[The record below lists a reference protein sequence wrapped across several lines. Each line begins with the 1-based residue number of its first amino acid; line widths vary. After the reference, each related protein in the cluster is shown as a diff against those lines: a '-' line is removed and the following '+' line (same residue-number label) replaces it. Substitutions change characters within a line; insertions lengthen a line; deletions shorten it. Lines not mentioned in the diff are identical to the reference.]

1 MYVYIYMYV
10 YVYIYIISCIFHII
24 HIRYYIFQSIYCIKF
39 KVCRPGS
46 ACQELVASVLFG
58 LSTRFNGIDK
68 GSKYRGLNS

>member
-1 MYVYIYMYV
+1 MCM
-10 YVYIYIISCIFHII
+10 YIYIYYISCIFHIT
-24 HIRYYIFQSIYCIKF
+24 HIRYYTFQSIYCIKF

-68 GSKYRGLNS
+68 GSNIGALIVRIGFAV